1 MAYEL
6 IGTFMTGILSGL
18 GIAYTYWRAIPMAKK
33 KAAFAKLRVGMED
46 GELTISEGMAA
57 AEELL

>member
-1 MAYEL
+1 MTYEL
-6 IGTFMTGILSGL
+6 VGTFITGVLSGF
-18 GIAYTYWRAIPMAKK
+18 GIAYTYWRAIPIAKK

-46 GELTISEGMAA
+46 GKLTISEGMAA